1 MSSIISESRIPGN
14 ATQYSL
20 INQYNSK
27 LQSQPLMFQSNT
39 NTCEVP
45 KCAQSSNL
53 SKYNITFM
61 YDSKQH
67 TKLTNLLIHTNN
79 LPINTSSCPL
89 HLTISHDLFQHI
101 IQLQHDS
108 NLIPHYPITNLQKQ
122 PIPFLS
128 YSSFNQLMIHDSPIN
143 DSVIYACLQQLTNA
157 QPGIRFLD
165 TFFYTMLVKEG
176 WQAVFGRYLFTNSSH
191 RS

>member
-1 MSSIISESRIPGN
+1 MSSIISESRTLGN

-27 LQSQPLMFQSNT
+27 LQSQPLMFQSYN
-39 NTCEVP
+39 NTCDVP

-53 SKYNITFM
+53 SKYNITFI
-61 YDSKQH
+61 YNSKQH
-67 TKLTNLLIHTNN
+67 TMSNNLPIHTNT

-108 NLIPHYPITNLQKQ
+108 NLIPHYPITNLQNNLYH
-122 PIPFLS
+122 FCL
-128 YSSFNQLMIHDSPIN
+128 IHPST
-143 DSVIYACLQQLTNA
+143 SC
-157 QPGIRFLD
+157 
-165 TFFYTMLVKEG
+165 
-176 WQAVFGRYLFTNSSH
+176 
-191 RS
+191 